1 MRPLIAVTGVPIVA
15 GGVLGWRQSAVA
27 STAAYLE
34 ALQRAGADPV
44 IVPPVPLDEAEARE
58 RLARFDGLL
67 LTGGGDIAPGLFG
80 QEARP
85 EVGHVSPARDE
96 FEIPLVR
103 AAIDA
108 GLPTL
113 CICRG
118 VQVLNV
124 ALGGTL
130 HQHISD
136 REELVAHRNE
146 DGSDGVLHEVRALA
160 GSRVMKAMGVEVA
173 RTFSHHHQALDV
185 LGAGLV
191 PVGWAEDGLLEAV
204 ELDDG
209 WVLGIQWHAEA
220 TAASDPTQQAM
231 FEALTR
237 EAAGSGPG

>member
-1 MRPLIAVTGVPIVA
+1 MRPLIAVTGVPIKA
-15 GGVLGWRQSAVA
+15 GGVHGWKNPAVA

-34 ALQRAGADPV
+34 ALERAGADPV
-44 IVPPVPLDEAEARE
+44 IVPPVPIVEAEAGE
-58 RLARFDGLL
+58 RLGRFDGLL
-67 LTGGGDIAPGLFG
+67 LTGGGDIDPVLYG
-80 QEARP
+80 QETRP
-85 EVGHVSPARDE
+85 EVGHVSPARDG

-103 AAIDA
+103 VAIQL

-130 HQHISD
+130 FQHISHQKG
-136 REELVAHRNE
+136 LVAHRNE
-146 DGSDGVLHEVRALA
+146 DGSDGVLHEVRAQA

-220 TAASDPTQQAM
+220 TAASDPTQQAI
-231 FEALTR
+231 FDALAR
-237 EAAGSGPG
+237 EAGGGITG

>member
-15 GGVLGWRQSAVA
+15 GGVLGWRQGAVA

-34 ALQRAGADPV
+34 ALERAGADPV
-44 IVPPVPLDEAEARE
+44 IVPPVRLDETEAGE
-58 RLARFDGLL
+58 RLSRFDGLV
-67 LTGGGDIAPGLFG
+67 LTGGGDIDPALYG
-80 QEARP
+80 QEAQP
-85 EVGHVSPARDE
+85 EVKHVNAARDE

-103 AAIDA
+103 AAIDRA
-108 GLPTL
+108 VPTL

-136 REELVAHRNE
+136 REELIAHRNE
-146 DGSDGVLHEVRALA
+146 DGSDGVLHEVRAQP
-160 GSRVMKAMGVEVA
+160 GSRVMKAMGVERA

-185 LGAGLV
+185 LGANLI
-191 PVGWAEDGLLEAV
+191 PVAWAEDGLLEAV

-209 WVLGIQWHAEA
+209 WVLGLQWHAEA
-220 TAASDPTQQAM
+220 TAAADPTQQAL
-231 FEALTR
+231 FEALVR
-237 EAAGSGPG
+237 EATGG

>member
-15 GGVLGWRQSAVA
+15 GGVLGWRQGAVA
-27 STAAYLE
+27 CAAAYVD
-34 ALQRAGADPV
+34 AVSRAGGDPV
-44 IVPPVPLDEAEARE
+44 IMPPVLLDDESASAR
-58 RLARFDGLL
+58 LSRFDGLL
-67 LTGGGDIAPGLFG
+67 LTGGGDIDPTLYG
-80 QEARP
+80 QETRP
-85 EVGHVSPARDE
+85 EVSHVNPARDE

-103 AAIDA
+103 AAIDR

-146 DGSDGVLHEVRALA
+146 DGTDGVLHEIRAQP
-160 GSRVMKAMGVEVA
+160 GSRVMKAMGVERA
-173 RTFSHHHQALDV
+173 RTFSYHHQALAD
-185 LGAGLV
+185 LGPGLV
-191 PVGWAEDGLLEAV
+191 AVAWAEDGLLEGV

-209 WVLGIQWHAEA
+209 WVLGVQWHAEA
-220 TAASDPTQQAM
+220 TAAADPTQQAV
-231 FEALTR
+231 FDALVR
-237 EAAGSGPG
+237 EAAGA

>member
-1 MRPLIAVTGVPIVA
+1 MMRPLIAVTGVPIRA
-15 GGVLGWRQSAVA
+15 GGVHGWKNAAVA

-34 ALQRAGADPV
+34 ALERAGADPV
-44 IVPPVPLDEAEARE
+44 IVPPVPIVEAEAGE

-67 LTGGGDIAPGLFG
+67 LTGGGDIDPVLYG
-80 QEARP
+80 QETRP
-85 EVGHVSPARDE
+85 EVAHVSPARDGY
-96 FEIPLVR
+96 EIPLVR
-103 AAIDA
+103 AAIER

-130 HQHISD
+130 LQHISD
-136 REELVAHRNE
+136 RDDLIAHRNK
-146 DGSDGVLHEVRALA
+146 DGSDGVLHEIRAQA

-185 LGAGLV
+185 LGNGLV
-191 PVGWAEDGLLEAV
+191 PVAWAEDGLLEAV

-220 TAASDPTQQAM
+220 TAASDPTQQAL
-231 FEALTR
+231 FDTLAR
-237 EAAGSGPG
+237 ESSGA

>member
-15 GGVLGWRQSAVA
+15 GGVLGWRQGAVA

-44 IVPPVPLDEAEARE
+44 IVPPVPLDEAVAGE
-58 RLARFDGLL
+58 RLGRFDGLL
-67 LTGGGDIAPGLFG
+67 LTGGGDIAAGLYG
-80 QEARP
+80 QEPRA
-85 EVGHVSPARDE
+85 EVAHVSPARDE

-103 AAIDA
+103 AAIER

-130 HQHISD
+130 LQHISD

-146 DGSDGVLHEVRALA
+146 DGSDGVLHEVRAQA
-160 GSRVMKAMGVEVA
+160 GSRVMKAMGIEVA

-220 TAASDPTQQAM
+220 TAASDPTQQAI
-231 FEALTR
+231 FDALTR
-237 EAAGSGPG
+237 ESSSG